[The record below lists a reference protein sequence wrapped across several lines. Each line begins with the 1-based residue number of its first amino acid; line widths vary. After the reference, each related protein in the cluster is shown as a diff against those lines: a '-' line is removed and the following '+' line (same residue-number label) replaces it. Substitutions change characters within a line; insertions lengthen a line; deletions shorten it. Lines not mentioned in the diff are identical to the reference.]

1 MEMEGGTKSNSR
13 GDEGL
18 LSLARLFLVRS
29 GASSF
34 EQMHW
39 SLLYLRTVSTV
50 SEQVRYR
57 ILGDLNMAP
66 NSCTGTS

>member
-1 MEMEGGTKSNSR
+1 MVDGEMIMEMEGGTKSNSR

-39 SLLYLRTVSTV
+39 SLLYCKYS
-50 SEQVRYR
+50 Q
-57 ILGDLNMAP
+57 
-66 NSCTGTS
+66 